1 VYNIIHLENNFISN
15 FFRNLGNH
23 FKKYNDYKKNYIMT
37 KKLLLSLS
45 IICAVFSSAY
55 FISCSKPSVEPTPTP
70 VVTCASKNIVVNGTI
85 TASGPAGASNGAITA
100 TATGST
106 GFTYSLGTGAFQ
118 ATGAFTNLAAGTY
131 SITAKDD
138 AGCTSVKSFT
148 VTATPCPTISITAII
163 TQATNATTTNG
174 AINATAIG
182 STGFTYSIGGGAF
195 QASGNF
201 TGLGVN
207 AYQVTAKDVNGCTTT
222 TGFSVTAASCPT
234 ITVTTT
240 TTSSASPTVTN
251 GAINATG
258 AGGLAPYTYSLNG
271 AAFQATG
278 VFSNLLANNYT
289 VIAKDANGC
298 LSASTAVVVS
308 ATPCPNIT
316 LTNIIIG
323 SDKCTNNTGMITI
336 TAGGSSG
343 YTYNF
348 NGGAY
353 QASNIFNALGTGSF
367 TVGVKDANGCTNTAA
382 ANVPVSAAGPTFT
395 VVRNLLATKCVMC
408 HGGANPQNGIN
419 FADDCTIVSK
429 SARIKAR
436 AVDNIPSVMPAVGGP
451 LSTTDKQKIT
461 DWIAAGGQY
470 SN

>member
-1 VYNIIHLENNFISN
+1 
-15 FFRNLGNH
+15 
-23 FKKYNDYKKNYIMT
+23 MT
-37 KKLLLSLS
+37 KKLLLSLT
-45 IICAVFSSAY
+45 IFCAVFLSAY
-55 FISCSKPSVEPTPTP
+55 FVSCSKPAVDPVPP
-70 VVTCASKNIVVNGTI
+70 VVVTCADKTIVITGTV
-85 TASGPAGASNGAITA
+85 TASGPGGASNGSISAS
-100 TATGST
+100 ATGST

-148 VTATPCPTISITAII
+148 VTATPCPTVTITAVI
-163 TQATNATTTNG
+163 TQATNATATNG
-174 AINATAIG
+174 AINATATG
-182 STGFTYSIGGGAF
+182 SSGFTYSIGGGAF

-234 ITVTTT
+234 ITVTAT
-240 TTSSASPTVTN
+240 TTSSASPTATN

-278 VFSNLLANNYT
+278 VFGNLLANNYT

-316 LTNIIIG
+316 VTPVIVGAEFCAPTNVG
-323 SDKCTNNTGMITI
+323 SITI
-336 TAGGSSG
+336 NATGSTG
-343 YTYNF
+343 FMYNL

-353 QASNIFNALGTGSF
+353 QASNVFGGLNTGNN
-367 TVGVKDANGCTNTAA
+367 TVGVRDANGCEKTAA
-382 ANVPVSAAGPTFT
+382 ANVNSLPQGPLFTNVKNVLAANCTS
-395 VVRNLLATKCVMC
+395 C
-408 HGGANPQNGIN
+408 HGGAAPQSGIN
-419 FADDCTIVSK
+419 FTDNCTIVSK
-429 SARIKAR
+429 SARINAR
-436 AVDNIPSVMPAVGGP
+436 AVVLGTMPPTGAI
-451 LSTTDKQKIT
+451 SAADKQKIT
-461 DWIAAGGQY
+461 DWINAGAKF

>member
-1 VYNIIHLENNFISN
+1 MTNK
-15 FFRNLGNH
+15 FF
-23 FKKYNDYKKNYIMT
+23 
-37 KKLLLSLS
+37 LSLT
-45 IICAVFSSAY
+45 IIATLFLSAY
-55 FISCSKPSVEPTPTP
+55 FISCSKPTVEPTPTP
-70 VVTCASKNIVVNGTI
+70 VVTCADKTIVITGTVTAAGPGSSNNGSI
-85 TASGPAGASNGAITA
+85 TAA
-100 TATGST
+100 ATGST
-106 GFTYSLGTGAFQ
+106 GFTYSIGTSAFQ
-118 ATGAFTNLAAGTY
+118 ATGTFSSLVAGAY
-131 SITAKDD
+131 NITAKDD

-148 VTATPCPTISITAII
+148 VTANPCPTVNITAVI
-163 TQATNATTTNG
+163 TQASNATATNG
-174 AINATAIG
+174 AINATATG

-195 QASGNF
+195 QVSGNF

-240 TTSSASPTVTN
+240 TTSSASPTATN

-316 LTNIIIG
+316 LSTVIVG
-323 SDKCTNNTGMITI
+323 SEFCAPTAVGSITI
-336 TAGGSSG
+336 NASGSTGFMYNLNGGTYQSS
-343 YTYNF
+343 NVF
-348 NGGAY
+348 NGLNT
-353 QASNIFNALGTGSF
+353 STN
-367 TVGVKDANGCTNTAA
+367 TVGVRDANGCEKTAA
-382 ANVPVSAAGPTFT
+382 ANVNSLPQGPLFTNVKNILAANCTS
-395 VVRNLLATKCVMC
+395 C
-408 HGGANPQNGIN
+408 HGGANPQSGIN
-419 FADDCTIVSK
+419 FADNCTIVSK
-429 SARIKAR
+429 SARINAR
-436 AVDNIPSVMPAVGGP
+436 AVVQANMPAAGP
-451 LSTTDKQKIT
+451 ISAADKQKIT
-461 DWIAAGGQY
+461 DWINAGAKF